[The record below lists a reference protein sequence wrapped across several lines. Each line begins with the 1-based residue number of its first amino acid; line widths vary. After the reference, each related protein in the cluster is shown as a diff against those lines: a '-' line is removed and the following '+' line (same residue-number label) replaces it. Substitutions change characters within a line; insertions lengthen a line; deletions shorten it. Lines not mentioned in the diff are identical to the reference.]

1 MHSSVR
7 QRRPIRAFD
16 ANDTETS
23 LKASTPIVA
32 VGKASA
38 IAVPFRAEAYRGL
51 FARLGGGLIIGTVLS
66 WLVLRALVLSFCTSH
81 PAHALGDTE
90 RTAVLMLTCM
100 QLASLLRDATQPHLS
115 ENIETRWLSRAIL
128 AVKLLAM
135 LTNVEVYMYG
145 SPFVV
150 DSFTGRPNC
159 MLRWAEWTVLA
170 FTLTFTVEALDSE
183 TSPRP

>member
-66 WLVLRALVLSFCTSH
+66 WLVLDVPWDCRKKRRLLLY
-81 PAHALGDTE
+81 LGSI
-90 RTAVLMLTCM
+90 A
-100 QLASLLRDATQPHLS
+100 A
-115 ENIETRWLSRAIL
+115 
-128 AVKLLAM
+128 
-135 LTNVEVYMYG
+135 NVELMI
-145 SPFVV
+145 
-150 DSFTGRPNC
+150 
-159 MLRWAEWTVLA
+159 A
-170 FTLTFTVEALDSE
+170 
-183 TSPRP
+183 